1 MIDKKS
7 SESRRKLLKSIA
19 AGSGAVIA
27 GKNLPENWAR
37 PVVDSVM
44 LPAHAQTSGIRTFF
58 LFSSTGFLVFNS
70 ELNGTTAEELIARSE
85 QGPLSWFVKS
95 AEAQGANN
103 AICVTTDGSTYQV
116 KYQDGQDTYTGS
128 GAVGD
133 PLKELDSTC
142 IGAIYCEF
150 TVNSVVGSVANVSL
164 IVGKGEPVVI
174 PVPED
179 SCGRFP
185 FVCDVVPD

>member
-1 MIDKKS
+1 MTDKKS

-44 LPAHAQTSGIRTFF
+44 LPAHAQTSGTRTFF
-58 LFSSTGFLVFNS
+58 LFSEVPFVAFNN
-70 ELNGTTAEELIARSE
+70 ELYGTTPEELIARSE
-85 QGPLSWFVKS
+85 QGPLSWFVKP

-103 AICVTTDGSTYQV
+103 AICLTIDGSTYQV
-116 KYQDGQDTYTGS
+116 KYQDGTDFYTGS
-128 GAVGD
+128 GAVGG
-133 PLKELDSTC
+133 PLKQLDSTC
-142 IGAIYCEF
+142 IDASYHEF

-179 SCGRFP
+179 SCGRFL
-185 FVCDVVPD
+185 FACDVVPD